1 MHKTDQ
7 SSLIRGLETH
17 GTTLRVHFR
26 KGGSYDY
33 QDVPAETIAGLKSA
47 ESTGRYFLKEIRP
60 NFQGVKADVEEILVT
75 DSDSPAE
82 PKP

>member
-1 MHKTDQ
+1 MHTTDK
-7 SSLIRGLETH
+7 SSLIRGVETH

-33 QDVPAETIAGLKSA
+33 QDVPAETMEALKSA
-47 ESTGRYFLKEIRP
+47 ESVGRYFLKEIRP
-60 NFQGVKADVEEILVT
+60 NFTGVKADVEEVIVT

-82 PKP
+82 PQP